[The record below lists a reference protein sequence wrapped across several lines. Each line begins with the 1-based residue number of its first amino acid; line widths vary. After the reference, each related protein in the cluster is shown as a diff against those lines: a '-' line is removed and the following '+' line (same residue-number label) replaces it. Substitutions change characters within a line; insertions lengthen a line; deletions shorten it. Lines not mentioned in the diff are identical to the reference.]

1 MKIMIN
7 GINAGLRF
15 SSAHIIPAH
24 ASCGFIHGHSYFVDV
39 EIEGNRSGDYDFV
52 VDFKDVKN
60 AVRSICKKLDHRVL
74 IPINN
79 KNMKF
84 KGINHFEELD
94 SDEKEESEDYPDEDL
109 NKSAD
114 SEEYKDSDKSEDSDE
129 SMDSDKSSDSDEL
142 SVLDFCNKDYVE
154 FIIKN
159 KEYKFP
165 MEDCVLLP
173 LKHSSAE
180 ELSQYFANI
189 IFEDLKEKGYEID
202 SVSVCVNEGIG
213 QGAFCRKE

>member
-1 MKIMIN
+1 MIN

-15 SSAHIIPAH
+15 SSAHIIPVH
-24 ASCGFIHGHSYFVDV
+24 SSCGFIHGHSYFVDV
-39 EIEGNRSGDYDFV
+39 EIEGERSGSYDFV

-60 AVRSICKKLDHRVL
+60 IVRSICKKLDHRVL

-84 KGINHFEELD
+84 NGIANCEDKTD
-94 SDEKEESEDYPDEDL
+94 SDVDGSGITD
-109 NKSAD
+109 
-114 SEEYKDSDKSEDSDE
+114 
-129 SMDSDKSSDSDEL
+129 SDSDSFNKDYTDSNEL

-154 FIIKN
+154 FNIKN

-173 LKHSSAE
+173 LRHSSAE

-189 IFEDLKEKGYEID
+189 VFEDLKEKGYKIG

-213 QGAFCRKE
+213 QGAFFKIE

>member
-1 MKIMIN
+1 MIN

-15 SSAHIIPAH
+15 SSAHIIPVH
-24 ASCGFIHGHSYFVDV
+24 SSCGFIHGHSYFVDV
-39 EIEGNRSGDYDFV
+39 EIEGERSGSYEFV

-60 AVRSICKKLDHRVL
+60 VVRSICKNLDHRVL

-84 KGINHFEELD
+84 KDISNCEDKTD
-94 SDEKEESEDYPDEDL
+94 SDASSFDTG
-109 NKSAD
+109 D
-114 SEEYKDSDKSEDSDE
+114 SNIDDSDVD
-129 SMDSDKSSDSDEL
+129 SSDDDYIDSSEL

-154 FIIKN
+154 FNIKN

-189 IFEDLKEKGYEID
+189 VFEDLKEKGYKID

-213 QGAFCRKE
+213 QGAFFKKE

>member
-15 SSAHIIPAH
+15 SSAHIIPVH
-24 ASCGFIHGHSYFVDV
+24 SSCGFIHGHSYFVDV
-39 EIEGNRSGDYDFV
+39 EIEGERSGNYEFV
-52 VDFKDVKN
+52 VDFKDVKDV
-60 AVRSICKKLDHRVL
+60 VRSICKKLDHRVL

-79 KNMKF
+79 ENMKF
-84 KGINHFEELD
+84 NDIASCE
-94 SDEKEESEDYPDEDL
+94 DEID
-109 NKSAD
+109 
-114 SEEYKDSDKSEDSDE
+114 
-129 SMDSDKSSDSDEL
+129 SDSDVSVSDGFDSDSENSGSSDMNGSNNDYTDSSEL

-154 FIIKN
+154 FTVKN

-189 IFEDLKEKGYEID
+189 VFEDLKEKGYNID
-202 SVSVCVNEGIG
+202 FVSVGVNEGIG
-213 QGAFCRKE
+213 QGAFFKKE

>member
-1 MKIMIN
+1 MVN

-24 ASCGFIHGHSYFVDV
+24 SSCGFIHGHSYFVDV
-39 EIEGNRSGDYDFV
+39 EIQGKRSGKYDFV
-52 VDFKDVKN
+52 VDFKDVKDV
-60 AVRSICKKLDHRVL
+60 VRSICKKLDHRIL

-79 KNMKF
+79 DNMKF
-84 KGINHFEELD
+84 KGIANCEDKTDLGIDE
-94 SDEKEESEDYPDEDL
+94 SDNNSTDL
-109 NKSAD
+109 NQ
-114 SEEYKDSDKSEDSDE
+114 
-129 SMDSDKSSDSDEL
+129 L

-154 FIIKN
+154 FTIKN

-173 LKHSSAE
+173 LRHSSAE

-189 IFEDLKEKGYEID
+189 VFEDLKEKGYKID
-202 SVSVCVNEGIG
+202 SVSVGVNEGIG
-213 QGAFCRKE
+213 QGAFFKME

>member
-24 ASCGFIHGHSYFVDV
+24 VSCGFIHGHSYFVDV

-60 AVRSICKKLDHRVL
+60 SVRSICKKLDHRVL

-84 KGINHFEELD
+84 KGINHFEEL
-94 SDEKEESEDYPDEDL
+94 
-109 NKSAD
+109 
-114 SEEYKDSDKSEDSDE
+114 
-129 SMDSDKSSDSDEL
+129 DSDEL

-213 QGAFCRKE
+213 QGAFCKKE

>member
-1 MKIMIN
+1 MKIMVN

-15 SSAHIIPAH
+15 SSAHIIPTH
-24 ASCGFIHGHSYFVDV
+24 SSCGFIHGHSYFVDI
-39 EIEGNRSGDYDFV
+39 EIQGKRSEKYDFV
-52 VDFKDVKN
+52 VDFKDVKDV
-60 AVRSICKKLDHRVL
+60 VRSICKKLDHRVL

-79 KNMKF
+79 ENMKF
-84 KGINHFEELD
+84 KGIAICENKGGSD
-94 SDEKEESEDYPDEDL
+94 SEGSDIDGADEDYV
-109 NKSAD
+109 
-114 SEEYKDSDKSEDSDE
+114 E
-129 SMDSDKSSDSDEL
+129 SNEL

-154 FIIKN
+154 FCIKN

-189 IFEDLKEKGYEID
+189 VFEGLKEKGYNID
-202 SVSVCVNEGIG
+202 SVSVGVNEGIG
-213 QGAFCRKE
+213 QGAFFKKE

>member
-15 SSAHIIPAH
+15 SSAHIIPVH
-24 ASCGFIHGHSYFVDV
+24 SSCGFIHGHSYFVDV
-39 EIEGNRSGDYDFV
+39 EIEGDRSGEYEFV

-60 AVRSICKKLDHRVL
+60 SVREICKKLDHRVL

-84 KGINHFEELD
+84 KGI
-94 SDEKEESEDYPDEDL
+94 
-109 NKSAD
+109 A
-114 SEEYKDSDKSEDSDE
+114 KSEKGNEKNDI
-129 SMDSDKSSDSDEL
+129 SSNNDDL
-142 SVLDFCNKDYVE
+142 SVLDFCNKDYIE
-154 FIIKN
+154 FTIKN
-159 KEYKFP
+159 KDYKFP

-189 IFEDLKEKGYEID
+189 IFEDLLEKGYKID
-202 SVSVCVNEGIG
+202 SVAVCVNEGIG
-213 QGAFCRKE
+213 QGAFFKKE

>member
-24 ASCGFIHGHSYFVDV
+24 SSCGFIHGHSYFVDV
-39 EIEGNRSGDYDFV
+39 EIEGDRSGEYDFV

-60 AVRSICKKLDHRVL
+60 SVRSICKKLDHRVL

-79 KNMKF
+79 KNMEF
-84 KGINHFEELD
+84 NGINHFEELD
-94 SDEKEESEDYPDEDL
+94 S
-109 NKSAD
+109 NKSSA
-114 SEEYKDSDKSEDSDE
+114 SN
-129 SMDSDKSSDSDEL
+129 EL

-154 FIIKN
+154 FSIKN
-159 KEYKFP
+159 KDYKFP

-189 IFEDLKEKGYEID
+189 IFEDLKEKGYDIE

-213 QGAFCRKE
+213 QGAFFKKE

>member
-24 ASCGFIHGHSYFVDV
+24 SSCGFIHGHSYFVDV
-39 EIEGNRSGDYDFV
+39 EIEGERSGEYEFV

-60 AVRSICKKLDHRVL
+60 IVRSVCKKLDHRVL

-84 KGINHFEELD
+84 KGVSHSENEVDPKNDTVD
-94 SDEKEESEDYPDEDL
+94 STD
-109 NKSAD
+109 
-114 SEEYKDSDKSEDSDE
+114 
-129 SMDSDKSSDSDEL
+129 L
-142 SVLDFCNKDYVE
+142 SVLDFCNKNYVE
-154 FIIKN
+154 FSIKN
-159 KEYKFP
+159 KKYKFP

-180 ELSQYFANI
+180 ELSQYFAKI
-189 IFEDLKEKGYEID
+189 VFENLKEKGYKID

-213 QGAFCRKE
+213 QGAFFKNE

>member
-24 ASCGFIHGHSYFVDV
+24 SSCGFIHGHSYFVDV
-39 EIEGNRSGDYDFV
+39 EIEGERSGNYDFV
-52 VDFKDVKN
+52 VDFKDVK
-60 AVRSICKKLDHRVL
+60 AVVRSICKKLDHRIL

-79 KNMKF
+79 KNMEF
-84 KGINHFEELD
+84 KGIASCEDKID
-94 SDEKEESEDYPDEDL
+94 SNSEDFGSDNSSSNDFDDSNIDESNEEYPD
-109 NKSAD
+109 SA
-114 SEEYKDSDKSEDSDE
+114 
-129 SMDSDKSSDSDEL
+129 EL

-154 FIIKN
+154 FTIKN
-159 KEYKFP
+159 KEYKLP

-189 IFEDLKEKGYEID
+189 VFEDLKEKGYNID
-202 SVSVCVNEGIG
+202 FVSVGVNEGIG
-213 QGAFCRKE
+213 QGAFFKKE

>member
-1 MKIMIN
+1 MKIVVN

-15 SSAHIIPAH
+15 SSAHIIPVH
-24 ASCGFIHGHSYFVDV
+24 SSCGFIHGHSYFVDV
-39 EIEGNRSGDYDFV
+39 EIEGKRSGEYEFV

-60 AVRSICKKLDHRVL
+60 VVRSICKKLDHRVL

-79 KNMKF
+79 KNMMF
-84 KGINHFEELD
+84 KGISN
-94 SDEKEESEDYPDEDL
+94 SEKNVDSEDYV
-109 NKSAD
+109 D
-114 SEEYKDSDKSEDSDE
+114 SS
-129 SMDSDKSSDSDEL
+129 EL
-142 SVLDFCNKDYVE
+142 SVLDFCNNDYVE
-154 FIIKN
+154 FSVGN

-189 IFEDLKEKGYEID
+189 VFEDLRKKGYEVD
-202 SVSVCVNEGIG
+202 FVSVCVNEGIG
-213 QGAFCRKE
+213 QGAFFKRE

>member
-15 SSAHIIPAH
+15 SSAHIIPVH

-60 AVRSICKKLDHRVL
+60 SVRSICKKLDHRVL

-84 KGINHFEELD
+84 KGINSSEELNSNEENSEFD
-94 SDEKEESEDYPDEDL
+94 NSDCEKSSESDTCDCE
-109 NKSAD
+109 
-114 SEEYKDSDKSEDSDE
+114 KSEDS
-129 SMDSDKSSDSDEL
+129 KEL

-154 FIIKN
+154 FSIKN

-189 IFEDLKEKGYEID
+189 IFEDLKEKGYEIE

-213 QGAFCRKE
+213 QGAFCKKE

>member
-1 MKIMIN
+1 MIN

-15 SSAHIIPAH
+15 SSAHIIPVH
-24 ASCGFIHGHSYFVDV
+24 SSCGFIHGHSYFVDV
-39 EIEGNRSGDYDFV
+39 EIEGERSGSYEFV

-60 AVRSICKKLDHRVL
+60 IVRSICKKLDHRVL

-84 KGINHFEELD
+84 DGIANCEDKID
-94 SDEKEESEDYPDEDL
+94 S
-109 NKSAD
+109 NAD
-114 SEEYKDSDKSEDSDE
+114 SSDTGGSDVDDSDKDYADS
-129 SMDSDKSSDSDEL
+129 SEL

-154 FIIKN
+154 FSIKN

-173 LKHSSAE
+173 LRHSSAE

-189 IFEDLKEKGYEID
+189 VFEDLKEKGYNID

-213 QGAFCRKE
+213 QGAFFKIE

>member
-24 ASCGFIHGHSYFVDV
+24 SSCGFIHGHSYFVDV
-39 EIEGNRSGDYDFV
+39 EIIGERTGNYEFV
-52 VDFKDVKN
+52 TDFKDVKTI
-60 AVRSICKKLDHRVL
+60 VRSICKKLDHRLL

-79 KNMKF
+79 QNMKF
-84 KGINHFEELD
+84 KGVDSSGKSLD
-94 SDEKEESEDYPDEDL
+94 NNE
-109 NKSAD
+109 NID
-114 SEEYKDSDKSEDSDE
+114 SN
-129 SMDSDKSSDSDEL
+129 EL

-154 FIIKN
+154 FSIKN
-159 KEYKFP
+159 KEYKIP

-180 ELSQYFANI
+180 EMSQYFANI
-189 IFEDLKEKGYEID
+189 LFEELMKKEHEID

-213 QGAFCRKE
+213 QGACFKKIS

>member
-15 SSAHIIPAH
+15 SSAHIIPVH
-24 ASCGFIHGHSYFVDV
+24 SSCGFIHGHSYFVDV
-39 EIEGNRSGDYDFV
+39 EIEGKRSGSYEFV

-60 AVRSICKKLDHRVL
+60 VVRSICKNLDHRVL

-84 KGINHFEELD
+84 KDIATCENKTD
-94 SDEKEESEDYPDEDL
+94 SDIVDPNTHDSNTNDFDIDDSNTDGFDENYTES
-109 NKSAD
+109 N
-114 SEEYKDSDKSEDSDE
+114 
-129 SMDSDKSSDSDEL
+129 EL

-154 FIIKN
+154 FNIKN

-173 LKHSSAE
+173 LRHSSAE

-189 IFEDLKEKGYEID
+189 VFEDLKEKGYKID

-213 QGAFCRKE
+213 QGAFFKKE

>member
-15 SSAHIIPAH
+15 SSAHIIPVH
-24 ASCGFIHGHSYFVDV
+24 SSCGFIHGHSYFVDV
-39 EIEGNRSGDYDFV
+39 EIEGERSGNYEFV

-60 AVRSICKKLDHRVL
+60 IVRSICKNLDHRVL

-84 KGINHFEELD
+84 KCIANCESNDSNADGSDNENSADNNSNNGEPDND
-94 SDEKEESEDYPDEDL
+94 SDINGFHDDYV
-109 NKSAD
+109 D
-114 SEEYKDSDKSEDSDE
+114 SYK
-129 SMDSDKSSDSDEL
+129 L

-154 FIIKN
+154 FIIEN

-180 ELSQYFANI
+180 ELSEYFANI
-189 IFEDLKEKGYEID
+189 VFEDLKEKRYKID
-202 SVSVCVNEGIG
+202 SVAVCVNEGIG
-213 QGAFCRKE
+213 QGAFFKKE

>member
-24 ASCGFIHGHSYFVDV
+24 SSCGFIHGHSYFVDV
-39 EIEGNRSGDYDFV
+39 EIEGERSGDYEFV
-52 VDFKDVKN
+52 VDFKDVKKV
-60 AVRSICKKLDHRVL
+60 VRSICKKLDHRIL

-79 KNMKF
+79 INMKF
-84 KGINHFEELD
+84 KGLSHY
-94 SDEKEESEDYPDEDL
+94 EKV
-109 NKSAD
+109 AD
-114 SEEYKDSDKSEDSDE
+114 SEKGVDFEKGIDSENGSVDS
-129 SMDSDKSSDSDEL
+129 SKL
-142 SVLDFCNKDYVE
+142 SVSDFHNKDYVE
-154 FIIKN
+154 FSINN
-159 KEYKFP
+159 KEYKLP

-180 ELSQYFANI
+180 ELSQYFAKI
-189 IFEDLKEKGYEID
+189 VFEDLKEKGYKID

-213 QGAFCRKE
+213 QGAFFKNE

>member
-1 MKIMIN
+1 MKIMVN

-24 ASCGFIHGHSYFVDV
+24 SSCGFIHGHSYFVDV
-39 EIEGNRSGDYDFV
+39 EIQGKRSGKYDFV
-52 VDFKDVKN
+52 VDFKDIKDV
-60 AVRSICKKLDHRVL
+60 VRSICKKLDHRVL

-79 KNMKF
+79 DNMKF
-84 KGINHFEELD
+84 KGIANCEDKTDLD
-94 SDEKEESEDYPDEDL
+94 I
-109 NKSAD
+109 
-114 SEEYKDSDKSEDSDE
+114 DE
-129 SMDSDKSSDSDEL
+129 SDTNSTDSNQL

-154 FIIKN
+154 FAIKN

-189 IFEDLKEKGYEID
+189 VFEDLKEKGYKID
-202 SVSVCVNEGIG
+202 SVSVGVNEGIG
-213 QGAFCRKE
+213 QGAFFKKEYLL

>member
-1 MKIMIN
+1 MIN

-15 SSAHIIPAH
+15 SSAHIIPVH
-24 ASCGFIHGHSYFVDV
+24 SSCGFIHGHSYFVDV
-39 EIEGNRSGDYDFV
+39 EIEGKRSGSYEFV

-60 AVRSICKKLDHRVL
+60 VVRSICKKLDHRVL

-84 KGINHFEELD
+84 KDIANC
-94 SDEKEESEDYPDEDL
+94 ED
-109 NKSAD
+109 KAD
-114 SEEYKDSDKSEDSDE
+114 SGNGSFGVADSNIDGSDFDSCDDDYI
-129 SMDSDKSSDSDEL
+129 DSNEL

-154 FIIKN
+154 FNIKN

-173 LKHSSAE
+173 LRHSSAE

-189 IFEDLKEKGYEID
+189 VFEDLKEKGYKID

-213 QGAFCRKE
+213 QGAFFKKE